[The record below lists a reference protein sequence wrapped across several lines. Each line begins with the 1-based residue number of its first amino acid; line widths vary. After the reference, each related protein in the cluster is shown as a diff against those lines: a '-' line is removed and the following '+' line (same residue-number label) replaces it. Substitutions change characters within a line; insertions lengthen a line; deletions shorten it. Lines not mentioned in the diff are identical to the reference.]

1 VVSRD
6 RRRAV
11 ATARMAIA
19 LLGLANAGPVSAA
32 GADPAI
38 ADERL
43 EASYNASADFIRY
56 PALDFY
62 LAQVVRRLQTANPE
76 TAPIAVR
83 IHVLHSALPYSFVLD
98 NGACYVSTGL
108 LARLDDE
115 PQLAALIAMPLAAV
129 VRHDRQNLGAAGRQS
144 ALRSF
149 IPNLLLITATA
160 GLGAPVIE
168 KAHAKARAD
177 AQNRAE
183 AASDAVAMNWL
194 AAAGYDPPAAPAALR
209 RLRELLAA
217 EQRFG
222 NTEFSDA
229 ALLATRADSLEA
241 ALAGAGKSAESVA
254 PVDTSG
260 NFHRI
265 SVYYALALATED
277 ITFHPVSVQP
287 ILDRVEASQ
296 GPSGY
301 STFVRAEFM
310 RHDSSDAASVPATI
324 AAYQHCIEHS
334 DAPAAAYRELG
345 ILYRRAGE
353 AALARQ
359 NIELYLAR
367 APNAADAPIMRL
379 YLENP

>member
-1 VVSRD
+1 
-6 RRRAV
+6 
-11 ATARMAIA
+11 
-19 LLGLANAGPVSAA
+19 
-32 GADPAI
+32 
-38 ADERL
+38 
-43 EASYNASADFIRY
+43 
-56 PALDFY
+56 
-62 LAQVVRRLQTANPE
+62 
-76 TAPIAVR
+76 
-83 IHVLHSALPYSFVLD
+83 VLHSALPYSFVLD

-108 LARLDDE
+108 LARLEDE

-129 VRHDRQNLGAAGRQS
+129 VRHDRQNLGAAGQQS

-177 AQNRAE
+177 AQNRAQ

-194 AAAGYDPPAAPAALR
+194 AAAGYDPHAASAALR

-229 ALLATRADSLEA
+229 ALLASRADSLEG
-241 ALAGAGKSAESVA
+241 ALAGAGKSAESAA
-254 PVDTSG
+254 PADTGG

-277 ITFHPVSVQP
+277 ITFHSVGVQP

-334 DAPAAAYRELG
+334 AHPRPRTGSSAFCTVVPARRRSPGKTLSSTWRARRMPRTPPSCACTWRTHELSRMAPRLARCHCCARHFSRGECTGRTGAPDRRATGILGRLACAGARAMQARGPAAIATSDPSRGRSGG
-345 ILYRRAGE
+345 IGS
-353 AALARQ
+353 
-359 NIELYLAR
+359 
-367 APNAADAPIMRL
+367 P
-379 YLENP
+379 